1 MADLTGSDQFAVYNG
16 STHKKITADQL
27 SQNYDGSY
35 SNYRLAVYNSSNGTH
50 YSVKC
55 NELGSKISS
64 SNQGS
69 YHFMISRGS
78 TLYKVAAE
86 KVLGLLNFPA
96 FISNTWDSSYGFL
109 SEDLH
114 AHSSGNTYVVGY
126 NDAHPSQDNYIIKLN
141 ESGAVAWKRSLN
153 HYREFSYGVSADD
166 AGNVYSSGWI
176 SEVVGDA
183 GKYDIGIFKLNSS
196 GTLQWS
202 RRLGVQTSE
211 SSRNHM
217 EQNTLQ
223 CTETDGSGNTYICGY
238 DVGPAYSAN
247 TVRPL
252 LAKWN
257 TNGTLQWQKVLTD
270 SIIFYAITLE
280 SSGNNIYAGGGGPNS
295 SVVTKWNSS
304 GTLLLQKTISF
315 SGYIGDMATDIENN
329 VYVVADNREN
339 SEQRVSIFKLN
350 SSGTILWQRK
360 ISVGQFDRYP
370 AVTVTTSGRVIVA
383 FDSYASTNPQFS
395 IRLVSFD
402 SSSGSVQWQRSIYD
416 SSFSYISLKAL
427 SPDKGN
433 FAILFNG
440 NNSSGTKINTTLKLP
455 GDGSKTG
462 TLTSSGG
469 IGSQKPIEYQTT
481 SDINVTTTNYS
492 ISNSS
497 YGTSNVGL
505 PERSGGLSTSVEN
518 VGSDSAVL

>member
-1 MADLTGSDQFAVYNG
+1 MADLTGSDQFAIYNG

-27 SQNYDGSY
+27 SQNYSGSY
-35 SNYRLAVYNSSNGTH
+35 ANYRLAVYNSSNGNH

-126 NDAHPSQDNYIIKLN
+126 NDVHPSQDNYIIKLN
-141 ESGAVAWKRSLN
+141 ESGEVAWKRSLN

-176 SEVVGDA
+176 SEVVGDPN
-183 GKYDIGIFKLNSS
+183 KYDIGIVKLNSS

-211 SSRNHM
+211 SNRNHM
-217 EQNTLQ
+217 EQNALT

-238 DVGPAYSAN
+238 DVGPAYSAH

-257 TNGTLQWQKVLTD
+257 TNGTLQWQKNLTG
-270 SIIFYAITLE
+270 SNFFYAITLE
-280 SSGNNIYAGGGGPNS
+280 SSGNNIYTGGGGPNS
-295 SVVTKWNSS
+295 SEVIKWNSS
-304 GTLLLQKTISF
+304 GTLLWQKTISF
-315 SGYIGDMATDIENN
+315 YGYVADMASDIENN

-360 ISVGQFDRYP
+360 ISAGQFDRTC

-383 FDSYASTNPQFS
+383 FGSYSSPLWS

-402 SSSGSVQWQRSIYD
+402 PSSGSVQWQRSIYD
-416 SSFSYISLKAL
+416 SSSLSIFLKAL

-433 FAILFNG
+433 FAILFSG

-481 SDINVTTTNYS
+481 SDISVTTTNYS

-497 YGTSNVGL
+497 YGTSNARL